1 MSEKELEKK
10 LEKELVT
17 CELCSESYLV
27 NENHHHETENHSC
40 DDCLEGYYLANQN
53 FYNPIK
59 EE

>member
-1 MSEKELEKK
+1 MSEKELEK
-10 LEKELVT
+10 ELVI

-59 EE
+59 EEK